1 MTLTTPFS
9 NLLRHLE
16 GSVRLILV
24 VELSQQLFP
33 SLHPMA
39 NPTENL
45 DPNPPTREPEDEVE
59 ELNGDE
65 GEVEEEEE
73 DDDEGE
79 DDDAVSNPQ
88 SLKTESLFR
97 RMRSAPVPVRVH
109 DVIVKGN
116 TKTKDHIIEAEV
128 DGVREASTLQ
138 ELLEASRVANSNLRA
153 LDVFDSVNV
162 TLDSGPPELPGT
174 TNVIIEVVESKSPLT
189 GQIGAYTRAEVLALI
204 ATIQLSWFC

>member
-1 MTLTTPFS
+1 
-9 NLLRHLE
+9 
-16 GSVRLILV
+16 
-24 VELSQQLFP
+24 
-33 SLHPMA
+33 MA

-59 ELNGDE
+59 ED
-65 GEVEEEEE
+65 EEEEE
-73 DDDEGE
+73 EGEGEEE

-128 DGVREASTLQ
+128 DAVREASTLQ

-189 GQIGAYTRAEVLALI
+189 GQVGAYTRAEVLALI
-204 ATIQLSWFC
+204 ATIQLSWFLLCIHI